1 MVAAVG
7 WARCRT
13 RVRVTGARC
22 VMLRAAVLISAA
34 RCLGRIARLAARGP
48 GTMFPGLTTGILPG
62 PAAGPHPPVS

>member
-13 RVRVTGARC
+13 RVRVRGARC
-22 VMLRAAVLISAA
+22 VMVRAAVLISAA
-34 RCLGRIARLAARGP
+34 RCLGRIARLRARGP
-48 GTMFPGLTTGILPG
+48 GTMFPGLTTGILPE